1 MLCIFAFVVFLIF
14 FPILGFF
21 PEYRVLFRK
30 SWNCTFN
37 KVTGQPCDV
46 NLGQE
51 LKGKL
56 LGKMIFKYPK
66 FTKFIDKTFSF
77 WAFLFVALNI
87 WSLVY
92 VMIAGINLYVW
103 GTCNPVSGES
113 CSLSGEACGA
123 GSSEITFGQALETGT
138 VGTWAWQP
146 FQAFGKTV
154 QQIPSR
160 TKNWVATDY
169 LPAKP
174 SYYGGFKE
182 GKSTAVE
189 FIDPGCIFCKNLFNN
204 MKESGFKDKYNL
216 TYNLY
221 PIPDSKTITGYKFQS
236 SLILAKTI
244 EASKDFPLEKNGIS
258 GDWLILEKLY
268 EKNNDTTSLQ
278 DKFNFSYTRKET
290 PDRIIDLLKSVGY
303 SEEVAKQIQDKAESP
318 EIQER
323 LDYSKKLFQEKVN
336 SVRIPTLIF
345 NGRRYDSVVPVDQ
358 LK

>member
-1 MLCIFAFVVFLIF
+1 MLCIFAFVIFLIF

-30 SWNCTFN
+30 SWSCTFN
-37 KVTGQPCDV
+37 KVTGQPCDI

-77 WAFLFVALNI
+77 WAFLFVAINI
-87 WSLVY
+87 WSLIY
-92 VMIAGINLYVW
+92 VMVAGVNLYVW

-123 GSSEITFGQALETGT
+123 GTSEITFEQAWKKGDLGS
-138 VGTWAWQP
+138 WAFQP
-146 FQAFGKTV
+146 LDAFGKTL
-154 QQIPSR
+154 QQIPNR

-169 LPAKP
+169 LASKP
-174 SYYGGFKE
+174 TYYKGFQE
-182 GKSTAVE
+182 GKPTAVE

-204 MKESGFKDKYNL
+204 IKESGFKDRYNL

-221 PIPDSKTITGYKFQS
+221 PIPDSKTNTGYKFQS
-236 SLILAKTI
+236 SQILAKTI
-244 EASKDFPLEKNGIS
+244 EAAKEFPLEKNGVS

-268 EKNNDTTSLQ
+268 EKTNEQNNLQ
-278 DKFNFSYTRKET
+278 DKFNYTYTGAEI

-303 SEEVAKQIQDKAESP
+303 SQEEAKQIQTRSESK
-318 EIQER
+318 EVQDR
-323 LDYSKKLFQEKVN
+323 LDYSKKVFQEKVN
-336 SVRIPTLIF
+336 SVRIPTIIF